1 MPPLQGHVFTAPRGV
16 RGFDANVIIADGM
29 ATAFARHGYQFVM
42 RYVRRKAKH
51 AYDLTAAEARAILA
65 AGLALGVVQHVESA
79 ESWSP
84 TAAKGTANGKI
95 AAKEATAIG
104 IPPGVCLWCD
114 LEGVATRTPARA
126 VIDYGNHWHSA
137 VAAAGFVPG
146 LYVGYHCGL
155 TATQLYRSLRY
166 THYWSAYNLNA
177 DQAPAVRGVQMRQG
191 VARGL
196 DRVEGFD
203 IDFDTDVV
211 TGDKLG
217 GFPTFV
223 GPDGW
228 DTLVTG

>member
-1 MPPLQGHVFTAPRGV
+1 MPLNGHVFTAPRGV
-16 RGFDANVIIADGM
+16 RGFDANVIVTGDM
-29 ATAFARHGYQFVM
+29 AAAFSRHGYRFVL
-42 RYVRRKAKH
+42 RYVRRKTKH
-51 AYDLTAAEARAILA
+51 AYDLTAGEARTILD
-65 AGLALGVVQHVESA
+65 AGLALGIVQHVESD

-95 AAKEATAIG
+95 AAKEATATG
-104 IPPGVCLWCD
+104 IPAGVCVWCD
-114 LEGVATRTPARA
+114 LEGVAARTPAQS
-126 VIDYGNHWHSA
+126 VMDYCNGWHSA

-177 DQAPAVRGVQMRQG
+177 DEAPAVRGVQLRQG
-191 VARGL
+191 EVRGL
-196 DRVEGFD
+196 DRVEGYD
-203 IDFDTDVV
+203 VEFDTDVV
-211 TGDKLG
+211 SGDKLG

-228 DTLVTG
+228 DATVFG

>member
-1 MPPLQGHVFTAPRGV
+1 MPLQGHVFTAPGGV
-16 RGFDANVIIADGM
+16 RGFDANVTITADM
-29 ATAFARHGYQFVM
+29 AAAFARHGYRFVL

-51 AYDLTAAEARAILA
+51 AYDLTAAEARAILD

-84 TAAKGTANGKI
+84 TAAKGTTNGKI

-104 IPPGVCLWCD
+104 IPAGVCVWCD
-114 LEGVATRTPARA
+114 LEGVATRTAA
-126 VIDYGNHWHSA
+126 QSVIDYCNSWHSA

-155 TATQLYRSLRY
+155 TATQLYRSLRF

-177 DQAPAVRGVQMRQG
+177 DQAPTVRGAQMRQG

-196 DRVEGFD
+196 DRVDGFD
-203 IDFDTDVV
+203 VGFDTDVV
-211 TGDKLG
+211 VGDKLG

-228 DTLVTG
+228 DASVFG